1 MEKVKKY
8 PAGTK
13 GRDIVDFTVSQR
25 KDLNRTVYDIVVS
38 NPGYFGQVDIG
49 FEQMQLT
56 VVKNRNEFSGR
67 SLIEG
72 IISMT
77 ENLKFD
83 GNVTP
88 SVRVLTDKVT
98 VLNTHE
104 KIVAF
109 VKACVLSSY
118 TVSESFRNAVTEFVK
133 ELMPCVDRLCLPI
146 QVSTANVAEKVIVD
160 ELNDYLKSLC
170 DEIGYKYTDLIT
182 TRTVKE
188 SNVSSLLH
196 AAEGK

>member
-8 PAGTK
+8 PVGTK

-25 KDLNRTVYDIVVS
+25 KNLNREVYDMVVS

-56 VVKNRNEFSGR
+56 VVKNKNEFSGR

-72 IISMT
+72 IIGMT

-83 GNVTP
+83 GNMTP
-88 SVRVLTDKVT
+88 SIRLLTDKVT
-98 VLNTHE
+98 ILNTHE

-146 QVSTANVAEKVIVD
+146 QVSTTNATERVIVD
-160 ELNDYLKSLC
+160 ELNGYLKSLC

-182 TRTVKE
+182 ARTVKE